1 MSATIARKNMQIRAF
16 GTQANVPK
24 NPIANLMYY
33 LNCVATVIDYH
44 DPILTDYHNYDLLSD
59 EELLA
64 VYTLATLLNPQL
76 FIEAGIFIVDQS
88 LLLDFENQFYEI
100 SDETIGIHVN
110 SEIIIGGK
118 TVKVLK
124 VMACN
129 ENWLVISYYRP
140 MNQINT
146 LIREKERER
155 ERESRNYGHQIIN
168 TQTSFQ
174 DNSTYI
180 IPVIQSVTFEGE
192 PVSCICQFCRKAI
205 ITITKSKFNFV
216 ACFCFLFS
224 PLLYC
229 CVQICGKKNILC
241 CDITHIC
248 PNCGAVL
255 GHYNS
260 C

>member
-1 MSATIARKNMQIRAF
+1 MSATLARKNLQIRAF
-16 GTQANVPK
+16 GSKANVPK

-44 DPILTDYHNYDLLSD
+44 DPLLTDYHNYELLSG

-64 VYTLATLLNPQL
+64 VYQLATLLNPQL
-76 FIEAGIFIVDQS
+76 FIQAGIFIVDQN
-88 LLLDFENQFYEI
+88 LLLDFSNQFYEI
-100 SDETIGIHVN
+100 ADETIGIHVN

-129 ENWLVISYYRP
+129 ENWLVDSYYKP

-155 ERESRNYGHQIIN
+155 ERENYRRQIVN

-174 DNSTYI
+174 DISTVV
-180 IPVIQSVTFEGE
+180 IPVIQSISFKSE
-192 PVSCICQFCRKAI
+192 PVSLIWPLI
-205 ITITKSKFNFV
+205 LPPFV
-216 ACFCFLFS
+216 AY
-224 PLLYC
+224 PLYC
-229 CVQICGKKNILC
+229 IA
-241 CDITHIC
+241 H
-248 PNCGAVL
+248 
-255 GHYNS
+255 S
-260 C
+260 

>member
-1 MSATIARKNMQIRAF
+1 MQIRAF
-16 GTQANVPK
+16 GTEANVPK
-24 NPIANLMYY
+24 HPMARLMYY

-44 DPILTDYHNYDLLSD
+44 DPLLTNYHNYDLLSG

-155 ERESRNYGHQIIN
+155 ESRNYRNQIVN
-168 TQTSFQ
+168 THTSFQ
-174 DNSTYI
+174 DNTTYI
-180 IPVIQSVTFEGE
+180 IPVIQSVTFKGE

-205 ITITKSKFNFV
+205 ITKAKSKFNFV
-216 ACFCFLFS
+216 ACCCFLFF

>member
-1 MSATIARKNMQIRAF
+1 MSATLARKNLQIRAF
-16 GTQANVPK
+16 GSKANVPK

-44 DPILTDYHNYDLLSD
+44 DPLLTDYHNYDLLSG

-64 VYTLATLLNPQL
+64 VYQLATLLNPQL
-76 FIEAGIFIVDQS
+76 FIQAGIFIVDQN
-88 LLLDFENQFYEI
+88 LLLDFSNQFYEI
-100 SDETIGIHVN
+100 ADETIGIHVN

-129 ENWLVISYYRP
+129 ENWLVDSYYKP

-155 ERESRNYGHQIIN
+155 ERENYRRQIVN

-174 DNSTYI
+174 DISTVV
-180 IPVIQSVTFEGE
+180 IPVIQSISFKSE
-192 PVSCICQFCRKAI
+192 PVSLICQFCGKAV
-205 ITITKSKFNFV
+205 TTKTKTSFNIV
-216 ACFCFLFS
+216 ACCCFLMFG
-224 PLLYC
+224 LLYC
-229 CVQICGKKNILC
+229 CVQICGNKNILC

-248 PNCGAVL
+248 PNCGATL